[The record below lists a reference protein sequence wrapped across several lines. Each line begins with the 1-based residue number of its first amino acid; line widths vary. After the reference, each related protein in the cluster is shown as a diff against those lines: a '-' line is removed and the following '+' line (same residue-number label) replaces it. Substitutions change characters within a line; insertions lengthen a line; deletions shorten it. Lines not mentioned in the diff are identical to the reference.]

1 MALIIA
7 IICIDVLALIAIFA
21 LYHGR
26 YDAPRI
32 PTTLGSLMPW
42 VSVSHDMLRDL
53 GNMYGVRAEGR
64 GAVGLSWKD
73 RVFYLRP
80 GSCVDGTGKGMWVLD
95 YVGREVEGLE
105 LDVVTQSAPPDRT
118 EGNVG

>member
-7 IICIDVLALIAIFA
+7 IICIDVLALIAVFA

-42 VSVSHDMLRDL
+42 VSGSHDMLRDL
-53 GNMYGVRAEGR
+53 GNMYGVRVEERVASLPG
-64 GAVGLSWKD
+64 KD
-73 RVFYLRP
+73 REFCLRP
-80 GSCVDGTGKGMWVLD
+80 VGGVDEVGKGAWALD
-95 YVGREVEGLE
+95 YVERGVEGVE
-105 LDVVTQSAPPDRT
+105 LDVVAQSAPPDRT
-118 EGNVG
+118 EGNIG